1 MRQVVQGSQGVHVG
15 LPKRGAPRLQ
25 RALQQRLRLAVVS
38 PLQKQPPR
46 DVHQVG
52 VLLCARRQ
60 QPHHRRHRAAQ
71 GALEHG
77 VEARRAAL
85 VALDLRQYHVLVLG
99 LECRRLLHLQVVH
112 HLRQLLHLAG
122 VQAVRQDL
130 QLAGVVLAAA
140 AGLDR
145 LVVLLQTPGPREA
158 DALRVHHHQ
167 RALRARHRLR
177 QLLPLVL
184 PLRAHHAQPVH
195 RGVNVVAPAPCDEAL
210 VVQHVKVGRRL
221 LRGQA
226 VLLHG
231 QLQGPGHTQACAAG
245 PRQHHLQL
253 RDVLNWQVL
262 HAQRA
267 VDARQR
273 RAGGPLDVVVE
284 DEVVVAVALQQ
295 RHRLLRLEVLKLH
308 EDARPTVPH
317 CVHELIHELKVRFA
331 LQALAVQ
338 PDVDGVLAQRLV
350 VGAHVDADGQ
360 DAVWLEARGGH
371 VHVQLAD
378 GDGHAAGAQVTE
390 AEDPAAVGHHDGVHL
405 LVRPV
410 VDHGGHLAAVLGGEE
425 HPAGP
430 PE

>member
-38 PLQKQPPR
+38 PLQQQPPSN
-46 DVHQVG
+46 VHQVG

-130 QLAGVVLAAA
+130 QLAGVIPPAAA
-140 AGLDR
+140 RLDR

-177 QLLPLVL
+177 QRVQVRLHLLKGQVLVE
-184 PLRAHHAQPVH
+184 RKDVH
-195 RGVNVVAPAPCDEAL
+195 PHNGV
-210 VVQHVKVGRRL
+210 RRL
-221 LRGQA
+221 SKALRQA
-226 VLLHG
+226 VHQLAERPVPGVRREVLGRPAAVNAFHHG
-231 QLQGPGHTQACAAG
+231 ALA
-245 PRQHHLQL
+245 
-253 RDVLNWQVL
+253 
-262 HAQRA
+262 AQRE
-267 VDARQR
+267 
-273 RAGGPLDVVVE
+273 GLYHPLHYLLGSDVM
-284 DEVVVAVALQQ
+284 Q
-295 RHRLLRLEVLKLH
+295 LL
-308 EDARPTVPH
+308 
-317 CVHELIHELKVRFA
+317 
-331 LQALAVQ
+331 
-338 PDVDGVLAQRLV
+338 
-350 VGAHVDADGQ
+350 
-360 DAVWLEARGGH
+360 
-371 VHVQLAD
+371 VQLAAEVPLHKRHKD
-378 GDGHAAGAQVTE
+378 TE
-390 AEDPAAVGHHDGVHL
+390 YPSDRDAAVGGV
-405 LVRPV
+405 RR
-410 VDHGGHLAAVLGGEE
+410 
-425 HPAGP
+425 
-430 PE
+430 